1 MTISFELYLQSCND
15 IRSREQFLETSIIQ
29 GFPKI
34 IFDVIKRKGFVMMPT
49 LIRGNRQLEPK
60 ERKKSLGVAIER

>member
-1 MTISFELYLQSCND
+1 MHSFND
-15 IRSREQFLETSIIQ
+15 RIFLLEQFLETSIIK

>member
-1 MTISFELYLQSCND
+1 MYSFND
-15 IRSREQFLETSIIQ
+15 RIFVLEQFLETPIIA